1 MLEMPT
7 DKSKM
12 SMAGLVAVIRGGSDS
27 SQDEEASNGFQYDEA
42 GLMKA
47 VMVMSLVMMLVA
59 VVIDMWDMMVILM
72 GKVRVVCVTC
82 RHDCN
87 KNNDDYRHIL

>member
-1 MLEMPT
+1 
-7 DKSKM
+7 
-12 SMAGLVAVIRGGSDS
+12 
-27 SQDEEASNGFQYDEA
+27 
-42 GLMKA
+42 MKA

-87 KNNDDYRHIL
+87 KNNDDYRHMHTFSRRKHKCINFFAK